1 MWPVVLCLILF
12 FVSPPAGSATYY
24 TKQLTENAVVKCCD
38 LPYRDLNIYCY
49 EGRSKHMLQIW
60 ETVQLHLSLSPDEY
74 THYMA
79 STPHDVAAKFDS
91 DVSSWAVN
99 IFSIKKRA
107 IKLDP
112 FNSTCVGIATKQH
125 YDVRLI
131 RIRVDYWR
139 VTMFVA
145 SSLLFF
151 AAPKLSC
158 NSLFY
163 YLTGMSVGT
172 VASVL
177 ILVYILSRFVPKKPV
192 MYSFLAG
199 GWTVGLYMA
208 QLVWDN
214 IRTILVDYKVYVLYY
229 ALGTGLISFVIC
241 YRIGPV
247 TDPRSVDLIKW
258 TLQAVALIF
267 IFSSTDHQE
276 AGMALVVVVFV
287 SYHLR
292 IVAFRKLFSP
302 FKKLKR
308 WWKPELPKLLTEE
321 EYYQQGAE
329 ETRKALDDLRGYCSS
344 PECNQ
349 WKTVLRLKQPVRFA
363 KFIEGASHLE
373 DEEVLAFDSEGVR
386 PNASDD
392 IMTDDSS
399 ED

>member
-1 MWPVVLCLILF
+1 MLHLLLCLILF
-12 FVSPPAGSATYY
+12 VSPPAESATYA
-24 TKQLTENAVVKCCD
+24 TRELVENTVVKCCD
-38 LPYRDLNIYCY
+38 YPRKDLNIYCY
-49 EGRSKHMLQIW
+49 KGRPKHMLQIW
-60 ETVQLHLSLSPDEY
+60 ETVQLQLSLSPDEY

-79 STPHDVAAKFDS
+79 TTPEAVASKFDS

-99 IFSIKKRA
+99 IFSIKKKA

-112 FNSTCVGIATKQH
+112 FNSTCVGIATSHH
-125 YDVRLI
+125 YDVKLI

-139 VTMFVA
+139 VTAFA
-145 SSLLFF
+145 LGFLLFI
-151 AAPKLSC
+151 AAPKLSS

-172 VASVL
+172 IASVL

-214 IRTILVDYKVYVLYY
+214 IRTILVNYKMYVLYY
-229 ALGTGLISFVIC
+229 ALATGLISFIIC

-258 TLQAVALIF
+258 TLQAVALVTIF
-267 IFSSTDHQE
+267 CSTDHQE
-276 AGMALVVVVFV
+276 AGMALAVIVFV

-292 IVAFRKLFSP
+292 IVAFTRILSPFRKLM
-302 FKKLKR
+302 R
-308 WWKPELPKLLTEE
+308 WWNPELPKLLSEE

-329 ETRKALDDLRGYCSS
+329 ETRRALDDLRGYCSS

-349 WKTVLRLKQPVRFA
+349 WKTVLRLKHPVRFA
-363 KFIEGASHLE
+363 KFVQGASHLE
-373 DEEVLAFDSEGVR
+373 DDEVLAFETEGGK

-392 IMTDDSS
+392 IITDDSS